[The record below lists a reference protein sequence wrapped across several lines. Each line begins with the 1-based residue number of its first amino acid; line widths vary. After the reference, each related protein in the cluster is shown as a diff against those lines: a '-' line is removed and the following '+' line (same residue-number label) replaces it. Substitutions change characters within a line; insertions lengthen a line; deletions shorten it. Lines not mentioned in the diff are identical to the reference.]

1 MNLPFES
8 ESIDPSVLS
17 GKKIAILGYGNQG
30 RAQALNLRDSGFE
43 IVVGGRP
50 GKSFERAMDDGF
62 VALSLR
68 GAAEMADVM
77 MITLPDQHAS
87 LLIRSEILPALRSG
101 QTVLFSHGY
110 AVVFGDVEWPA
121 FVDIALVAPKGA
133 GYGVRAAYER
143 DSGVPGLVG
152 VWQDASGRALA
163 TALAY
168 AWGIGCH
175 RQFILPTTFREET
188 VCDLFGEQ
196 AVLCGGIPALITA
209 GFNTLVEAGYSPEV
223 AYFECLHETKLI
235 VDLLVAKGI
244 SGMREAISD
253 TAAYGGLR
261 TGTNLIDDRV
271 HANLKE
277 VLQRIESGEFAK
289 EWNNE
294 AALGGP
300 AYAELRNAEAEGPIE
315 TVGKEIRHRLK

>member
-8 ESIDPSVLS
+8 ESIDPSVLA
-17 GKKIAILGYGNQG
+17 GRKIAVLGYGNQG
-30 RAQALNLRDSGFE
+30 RAQALNLRDSGQDV
-43 IVVGGRP
+43 VVGGRP
-50 GKSFERAMDDGF
+50 GNSLDRATEDRF
-62 VALSLR
+62 PTLSLR
-68 GAAEMADVM
+68 EAAEAADVM

-87 LLIRSEILPALRSG
+87 GLINREIVPALRDG

-261 TGTNLIDDRV
+261 TGTAIVDDRV
-271 HANLKE
+271 QANLKS
-277 VLQRIESGEFAK
+277 VLQRIESGEFAQ
-289 EWNNE
+289 EWNSE
-294 AALGGP
+294 AASGSP
-300 AYAELRNAEAEGPIE
+300 NYSKLRSAEADAPIE
-315 TVGKEIRHRLK
+315 RVGKAIRHRLK

>member
-8 ESIDPSVLS
+8 ESIDPSVLTER
-17 GKKIAILGYGNQG
+17 KIAILGYGNQG
-30 RAQALNLRDSGFE
+30 RAQALNLRDSGLDV
-43 IVVGGRP
+43 VVGGRP
-50 GKSFERAMDDGF
+50 GKSLERAKQDKFMT
-62 VALSLR
+62 LSLAE
-68 GAAEMADVM
+68 AANVADVLM
-77 MITLPDQHAS
+77 VTLPDQHATR
-87 LLIRSEILPALRSG
+87 LINSEILPFLRDG
-101 QTVLFSHGY
+101 QTLLFSHGY
-110 AVVFGDVEWPA
+110 VVVFGEVPWPA

-152 VWQDASGRALA
+152 VWQDASGCALA

-175 RQFILPTTFREET
+175 RQFILPTTFQEET

-261 TGTNLIDDRV
+261 TGTNLIDERV
-271 HANLKE
+271 QANLRA
-277 VLQRIESGEFAK
+277 LLHRIENGEFAK
-289 EWNNE
+289 EWNKE
-294 AALGGP
+294 AELGGP
-300 AYAELRNAEAEGPIE
+300 IYSELRSAEADATIE
-315 TVGKEIRHRLK
+315 KVGKEVRHRLK

>member
-8 ESIDPSVLS
+8 ESIDPSVLT
-17 GKKIAILGYGNQG
+17 GRKIAVLGYGNQG
-30 RAQALNLRDSGFE
+30 RAQALNLRDSGLDV
-43 IVVGGRP
+43 VVGGRP
-50 GKSFERAMDDGF
+50 GNSIERAIEDGF
-62 VALSLR
+62 VTLTLR
-68 GAAEMADVM
+68 EAAEVADVM

-87 LLIRSEILPALRSG
+87 GLINREIVPVLRVG

-143 DSGVPGLVG
+143 NSGVPGLVG
-152 VWQDASGRALA
+152 VWQDVSGRAQA

-196 AVLCGGIPALITA
+196 AVLCGGIPALIAA

-261 TGTNLIDDRV
+261 TGMNLVDERVQTNL
-271 HANLKE
+271 KS
-277 VLQRIESGEFAK
+277 VLQRIESGEFAH
-289 EWNNE
+289 EWNSE
-294 AALGGP
+294 AGSGGNR
-300 AYAELRNAEAEGPIE
+300 YFELRSAEARTPIE
-315 TVGKEIRHRLK
+315 KVGKEIRHRLK